1 MKPFTMRRDDR
12 IKTEV
17 SKAQVLE
24 LNVDTNGETWSGSV
38 LAYETL
44 LEFIRRRLGLTGTKR
59 SCESQVC
66 GACTVLVDNQPIS
79 SCNYLACEVNGKK
92 LL

>member
-38 LAYETL
+38 LAHETL
-44 LEFIRRRLGLTGTKR
+44 LEFIR
-59 SCESQVC
+59 
-66 GACTVLVDNQPIS
+66 
-79 SCNYLACEVNGKK
+79 
-92 LL
+92 

>member
-17 SKAQVLE
+17 SNTQVLE

-38 LAYETL
+38 LAHETL
-44 LEFIRRRLGLTGTKR
+44 LEFIR
-59 SCESQVC
+59 
-66 GACTVLVDNQPIS
+66 
-79 SCNYLACEVNGKK
+79 
-92 LL
+92 